1 MEERKEARR
10 LPATVAVPKGIT
22 LAGGEHP
29 APGEGLAAWHR
40 SCPEQMTNTTVFV
53 LVLDVKDGLWGY
65 LSSLL
70 TLIKDIH
77 KFILSARGAY
87 GCQSGVFSD
96 GCPMLKQATQMHL

>member
-1 MEERKEARR
+1 M
-10 LPATVAVPKGIT
+10 AVPEGIP

-29 APGEGLAAWHR
+29 APGEGRAAWPR
-40 SCPEQMTNTTVFV
+40 SRPGQMTNTTVFV

-87 GCQSGVFSD
+87 RCQSGAFSD
-96 GCPMLKQATQMHL
+96 SCPMLKQATQMHL